1 MATKKVK
8 IKVKKKKVNLKKIV
22 ITLIVVA
29 FFTLSVVY
37 FIHLPLKNIYIV
49 GNSLLCDKTIIET
62 AKLEDYPPY
71 INTYFLNIK
80 ENLLKNEYIKDVTI
94 SRKFPSKIIIEV
106 EEYKPLAIYKDKLIL
121 SSGKQV
127 NNSANYVPYVIN
139 DIDKVYNNFVESFA
153 KISDNILLKISH
165 IEYAPNEV
173 DKERFILYMV
183 DGNYV
188 HITLSKIEKLNKY
201 NSIVQELEN
210 KKGIIYLDSGDYVDV
225 KKKNNDWH
233 KIRLI
238 I

>member
-8 IKVKKKKVNLKKIV
+8 IKVKKKKVNLRKIT
-22 ITLIVVA
+22 IA
-29 FFTLSVVY
+29 FIFIALFTLSVVY

-49 GNSLLCDKTIIET
+49 GNRQLSDKMIIEM
-62 AKLEDYPPY
+62 AKLDDYPPY

-80 ENLLKNEYIKDVTI
+80 DNLLKNEYIKSIVI
-94 SRKFPSKIIIEV
+94 RRKFPSKIIIEV
-106 EEYKPLAIYKDKLIL
+106 EEYKALAIYKDKLIL

-127 NNSANYVPYVIN
+127 DSSVDYVPYIVN
-139 DIDKVYNNFVESFA
+139 DIDQVYDKFVESFA
-153 KISDNILLKISH
+153 KLDDDILLKISH

-183 DGNYV
+183 DDNYV

-225 KKKNNDWH
+225 KK
-233 KIRLI
+233 
-238 I
+238 